1 MEEVYV
7 LLYTR
12 SSLEPVQDS
21 MQLPRILSYAVGE
34 PTEEFLKERTRAA
47 ELSAEQENRAAKK
60 REAALQRRAAKR
72 ARVDAGSSAD
82 LLVLDS

>member
-47 ELSAEQENRAAKK
+47 ELSAEQEKRVAENRRAAV
-60 REAALQRRAAKR
+60 QRRAAKR
-72 ARVDAGSSAD
+72 ARVNAGSTPD